1 MTLSKPWKITVG
13 LATLWLVL
21 YPLLFFAVWLIMFIG
36 MPLSFMFSVPLEGD
50 VSMPILPF
58 FSFVPFFCIFPL
70 HFLTIFIA
78 IGLMAFYL
86 IHVIKNTK
94 ANDTVRIILGVG
106 CFFMPFIAMPVYYYA
121 YIWQD
126 EPPAW
131 ATARS
136 AGDAP

>member
-36 MPLSFMFSVPLEGD
+36 MPISGIIASSAEGNLPMF
-50 VSMPILPF
+50 IAPF
-58 FSFVPFFCIFPL
+58 FMLPFFCIFPL

-78 IGLMAFYL
+78 LGLMAFYL

-121 YIWQD
+121 YIWHD

-136 AGDAP
+136 DGDAP